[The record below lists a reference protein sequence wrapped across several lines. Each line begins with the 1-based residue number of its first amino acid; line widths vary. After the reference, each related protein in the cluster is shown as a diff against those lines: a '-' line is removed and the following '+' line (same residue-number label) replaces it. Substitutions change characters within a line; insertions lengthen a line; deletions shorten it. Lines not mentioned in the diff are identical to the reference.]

1 MILSTA
7 RLNCR
12 PVTVPRLFNR
22 SFSQSFI
29 ILKKKSSAP
38 TEKVEEDEI
47 DVNELLKKAETQ
59 FKKTLEVQKQ
69 KMNEIKQGNFNPK
82 VFNSLVF
89 KNNRKFTDIA
99 TTSLKGKNALLI
111 TVFDPKDVKT
121 VISGV
126 LAANLNLT
134 PERVPNNDL
143 QLKVSLPPPT
153 TESRLK
159 VAKDLK
165 RVFEEYKQSSLK
177 DSLGT
182 IRGSI
187 LKEFK
192 SFKKDDAVRKA
203 ERDLEKLHK
212 DYVNK
217 LHDQFQKVEKSIV
230 K

>member
-1 MILSTA
+1 MLSTTT
-7 RLNCR
+7 RSSVR
-12 PVTVPRLFNR
+12 PFITTCLFNR

-29 ILKKKSSAP
+29 VLKKKTSP
-38 TEKVEEDEI
+38 PIEKVEEDEV
-47 DVNELLKKAETQ
+47 DVNQLLKKAEAQ
-59 FKKTLEVQKQ
+59 FKKTLETQKQ
-69 KMNEIKQGNFNPK
+69 KLNEIKQGNFNPK
-82 VFNSLVF
+82 VFNSLMF
-89 KNNRKFTDIA
+89 KNNKNFTDMA

-111 TVFDPKDVKT
+111 TVYDPKDVKT

-134 PERVPNNDL
+134 PERIPNNDL

-177 DSLGT
+177 DSLGS
-182 IRGSI
+182 IRGHI

-212 DYVNK
+212 DYVGK
-217 LHDQFQKVEKSIV
+217 LHDQFEQVEKSVV

>member
-1 MILSTA
+1 MFSTIA
-7 RLNCR
+7 RSNLR
-12 PVTVPRLFNR
+12 PIATSCLFNR
-22 SFSQSFI
+22 PLSQSFI
-29 ILKKKSSAP
+29 ILKKKS
-38 TEKVEEDEI
+38 TLNEKVEEDEV
-47 DVNELLKKAETQ
+47 DVNELLTKAEAQ
-59 FKKTLEVQKQ
+59 FKKTLETQKQ
-69 KMNEIKQGNFNPK
+69 KLNEMKQGNFNPK
-82 VFNSLVF
+82 VFDGLMF
-89 KNNRKFTDIA
+89 KNNKKFTDIA

-121 VISGV
+121 VVSGV

-134 PERVPNNDL
+134 PERIPNNDL

-165 RVFEEYKQSSLK
+165 KVFEDYKQSSLK
-177 DSLGT
+177 ESMGT

-192 SFKKDDAVRKA
+192 SFKKDDSVRKA

-212 DYVNK
+212 DYVNE
-217 LHDQFQKVEKSIV
+217 LHKQFLQVEKSIA

>member
-1 MILSTA
+1 MFSTTA
-7 RLNCR
+7 RLNAR
-12 PVTVPRLFNR
+12 PIATSCLFNR
-22 SFSQSFI
+22 PFSQSFT
-29 ILKKKSSAP
+29 ILKKKSSTP
-38 TEKVEEDEI
+38 TEKVEEDEV
-47 DVNELLKKAETQ
+47 DVNELLRKAEAQ
-59 FKKTLEVQKQ
+59 FKKTLETQKQ
-69 KMNEIKQGNFNPK
+69 KLNEMKQGNFNPK
-82 VFNSLVF
+82 VFDGLMF
-89 KNNRKFTDIA
+89 KNKKFTDIA

-121 VISGV
+121 VVSGV

-134 PERVPNNDL
+134 PERIPNNDL

-165 RVFEEYKQSSLK
+165 KVFEDYKQSSLK
-177 DSLGT
+177 ESMGT

-192 SFKKDDAVRKA
+192 AFKKDDSVRKA

-212 DYVNK
+212 DYVNE
-217 LHDQFQKVEKSIV
+217 LHKQFLQVEKSV
-230 K
+230 AK